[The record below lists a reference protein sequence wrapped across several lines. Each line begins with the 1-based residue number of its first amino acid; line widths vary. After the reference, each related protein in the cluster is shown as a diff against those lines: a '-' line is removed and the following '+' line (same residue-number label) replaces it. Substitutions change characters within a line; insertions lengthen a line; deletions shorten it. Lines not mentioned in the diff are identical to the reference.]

1 MGGPDGFPKKKK
13 REGYNSSS
21 SSNNSSSKIT
31 RKYSKNLVRKFLVG
45 SGRAGIGRLGFL
57 IVRKFSP

>member
-1 MGGPDGFPKKKK
+1 MVK
-13 REGYNSSS
+13 S
-21 SSNNSSSKIT
+21 SSNNSSSKTT

-57 IVRKFSP
+57 VVRKFSP